1 MRLLVLAALLAV
13 ARPAETT
20 APAAK
25 GQKPAASN
33 PVQRPAATAAL
44 RRPLMLQ
51 APSAC
56 AIPLLQVRQG
66 DPHDK
71 ISLPLP
77 PRKGFPLPEV
87 KAPLPPCDDNN
98 R

>member
-1 MRLLVLAALLAV
+1 
-13 ARPAETT
+13 
-20 APAAK
+20 
-25 GQKPAASN
+25 
-33 PVQRPAATAAL
+33 
-44 RRPLMLQ
+44 MLQ